1 MPISPGGVLGELRR
15 SASLASRLSF
25 KAILLISCAISLPTL
40 RLMLRPTL
48 AGVSFAGAI
57 VGGGTLNLPDAS
69 NCGALLDSV
78 RLNEREFPDGVLRM
92 GGGGFLRR
100 TVPWM
105 DMSLLVK
112 APIEE

>member
-1 MPISPGGVLGELRR
+1 M
-15 SASLASRLSF
+15 
-25 KAILLISCAISLPTL
+25 
-40 RLMLRPTL
+40 
-48 AGVSFAGAI
+48 
-57 VGGGTLNLPDAS
+57 PDAS